1 METQKRAQRLQKT
14 DFRCPGGGTLSP
26 DSAKLI
32 GRRTPEMEHGAEM
45 TPNLRS
51 CAFLAACSVVLVG
64 VGGEV
69 CANPSK
75 EQLARWLKQFPK
87 ADANGDGVL
96 TIGEAKAYRA
106 EVQGGDGQDG
116 SQPRRGAA
124 RSFPVNPG
132 WEKEKFPDHAV
143 CYQSPERIREIYAKG
158 LDSGRNPV
166 TSFPRPKDG
175 GLRIVGTGH
184 SFMGPGYK
192 TLPKICR
199 AAGFQQPL
207 HLHTGGGMTGSARFK
222 WEQENGIFQFEGKP
236 KPKLLASIANAE
248 WEAMM
253 WGPYFND
260 RPEYYLCWMEFCL
273 KYNPAMKFYL
283 SDAWPQIE
291 HLDRI
296 PDSGKGFVAE
306 TITSL
311 GKLKNAAYGE
321 ILSVLNRKYPGRV
334 FVLPTSDAMVLASQY
349 FERGELP
356 GVEGLHRALGGKKRS
371 LWRDK
376 LGHLGP
382 GFEWLEGYVFY
393 ATLYRRSPEL
403 IKKEID
409 LGDFPGAKL
418 DRIFRRIA
426 WEAVTGNPFSGV
438 RDENRDGVADES

>member
-1 METQKRAQRLQKT
+1 
-14 DFRCPGGGTLSP
+14 
-26 DSAKLI
+26 
-32 GRRTPEMEHGAEM
+32 MEHGVEM
-45 TPNLRS
+45 IPDPRLYS
-51 CAFLAACSVVLVG
+51 PLAACSILMLG
-64 VGGEV
+64 LAGGA

-75 EQLARWLKQFPK
+75 EQLASWLKQFPQ

-96 TIGEAKAYRA
+96 TIEEAKAYRDR
-106 EVQGGDGQDG
+106 VQGGAQ
-116 SQPRRGAA
+116 RGAA
-124 RSFPVNPG
+124 RSFKVHPG
-132 WEKEKFPDHAV
+132 WGKDKFPEHAV

-158 LDSGRNPV
+158 LGSGRNPV
-166 TSFPRPKDG
+166 TSFPKPKDG

-184 SFMGPGYK
+184 SFMAPGYK
-192 TLPKICR
+192 TLPIICE

-253 WGPYFND
+253 WGPYFQD

-273 KYNPAMKFYL
+273 KHNPGMKFYL

-291 HLDRI
+291 HLEMI
-296 PDSGKGFVAE
+296 PDSKKGFVAE
-306 TITSL
+306 TIASL
-311 GKLKNAAYGE
+311 GKLKNEMYGE
-321 ILSVLNRKYPGRV
+321 IVTTLNRKYPGKV
-334 FVLPTSDAMVLASQY
+334 HVIPTSDAMVLASQY

-356 GVEGLHRALGGKKRS
+356 GVEGLHRSLGGKKRS

-393 ATLYRRSPEL
+393 ASLYRQSPEL
-403 IKKEID
+403 IKKRIEM
-409 LGDFPGAKL
+409 GDFPGAKL
-418 DRIFRRIA
+418 DRAFRRIA
-426 WEAVTGNPFSGV
+426 WQAVTGHPLSGV
-438 RDENRDGVADES
+438 RDENGDGVAD